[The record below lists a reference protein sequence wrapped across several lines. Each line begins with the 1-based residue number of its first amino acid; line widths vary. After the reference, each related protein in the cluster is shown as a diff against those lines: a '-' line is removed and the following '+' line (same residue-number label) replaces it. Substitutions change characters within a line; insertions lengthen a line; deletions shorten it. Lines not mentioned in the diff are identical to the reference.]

1 MSTIKLCFSIVLAIG
16 FGLAS
21 PAWSQT
27 DSPPAPPNWS
37 EPPAS
42 LTKPVFPEL
51 STRPAAATPA
61 PAVSSSRPF
70 QASRPARLSSEVTAG
85 LPSHVQNVI
94 DFYGGATS
102 GRALSQLPNRP
113 SSGAVRPPQPR
124 QKPKPFQGTV
134 AGAPT
139 LSPYLNLFADE
150 NNEALPNYHAFVRP
164 RIQQQAYNSTASREL
179 NRLESRVQTASYG
192 EAVAPTSGSVPGT
205 GHGTRY
211 FNTTRFYPTT
221 RRLR

>member
-1 MSTIKLCFSIVLAIG
+1 MSTLKLLSSIAVSLMVM
-16 FGLAS
+16 S
-21 PAWSQT
+21 PTKSQT
-27 DSPPAPPNWS
+27 DTPPVPPSWDK
-37 EPPAS
+37 PAA
-42 LTKPVFPEL
+42 TTAKPVFPEL
-51 STRPAAATPA
+51 AIPTTPAKPA
-61 PAVSSSRPF
+61 PAMGMGVSRPG
-70 QASRPARLSSEVTAG
+70 QATRPARLSPEVTAG

-102 GRALSQLPNRP
+102 GRALSQLPHRP

-124 QKPKPFQGTV
+124 QQPKPFQGTV

-164 RIQQQAYNSTASREL
+164 QIRQQAYNTSASREL
-179 NRLESRVQTASYG
+179 NRLESRVQTAAYG
-192 EAVAPTSGSVPGT
+192 EAVTPSSGTVPGT

-211 FNTTRFYPTT
+211 FNTTRFYPST